1 MVRGRPGPRFSPGT
15 ESGVDNDLSG
25 SLFFLMYWRFL
36 IPFVCCFV
44 GGERNFV
51 FWTWDARAA
60 SLNALGAVAGAGV
73 MVILGVFFG
82 MEVCCGRFFGVAI
95 G

>member
-1 MVRGRPGPRFSPGT
+1 M
-15 ESGVDNDLSG
+15 
-25 SLFFLMYWRFL
+25 
-36 IPFVCCFV
+36 
-44 GGERNFV
+44 

-73 MVILGVFFG
+73 MVILGVTFG
-82 MEVCCGRFFGVAI
+82 VDVCCGRFFGVAA